1 MDTML
6 DRYTDEEGNRKG
18 NNNKIIY
25 LFNDFPLSS
34 YHLLPP
40 PLPIPLSHPP
50 LLLFFLSLPLLIH
63 HLHLPFPPLTYILF
77 PPLPSHPPSLIP
89 IPLKPFLHLN
99 FPQKSILPYSF
110 IPSHLPHPV
119 IYFIPLKY
127 PSALYLL
134 QHFFKL
140 LSPFFYLLTL
150 HPLFNSPSPYLLNTL
165 LPSLSSSFVS
175 SSSSLHS
182 SLPCHSLPPS
192 FFLSPHIPL
201 HHLLLL
207 EISIT
212 ELGEQ

>member
-1 MDTML
+1 M

-110 IPSHLPHPV
+110 HPFPPPSSCYLLHTFKVSLS
-119 IYFIPLKY
+119 PLS
-127 PSALYLL
+127 PSALF
-134 QHFFKL
+134 Q
-140 LSPFFYLLTL
+140 T
-150 HPLFNSPSPYLLNTL
+150 PL
-165 LPSLSSSFVS
+165 
-175 SSSSLHS
+175 
-182 SLPCHSLPPS
+182 S
-192 FFLSPHIPL
+192 FFLPPYLTSLIQLPISLSAKHPPSNLPSFPLFLLCLFFLFPPFLTSLPLSPSFILPFAPHSPPPPPL
-201 HHLLLL
+201 
-207 EISIT
+207 T
-212 ELGEQ
+212 